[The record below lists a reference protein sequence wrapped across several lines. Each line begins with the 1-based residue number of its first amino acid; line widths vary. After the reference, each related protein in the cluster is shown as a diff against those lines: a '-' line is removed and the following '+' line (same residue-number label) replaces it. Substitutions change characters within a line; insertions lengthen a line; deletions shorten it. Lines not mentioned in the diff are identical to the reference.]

1 MSLSV
6 LRVIAGWRSTGVDT
20 CLAKFLP
27 YLTRVLVEIRNPE
40 ITLHIVGKCL
50 VRTSIRLY
58 DATFYTFYTER
69 GISAVK
75 LTSPKKLRTNNQA

>member
-27 YLTRVLVEIRNPE
+27 YLTRVLVEIHNPE

-58 DATFYTFYTER
+58 DATFYTEH